1 MGFRDVIVFISSNR
15 TETREAHQN
24 DQLKTRY
31 YKGSKEKIMEAVESL
46 IKKNG
51 FRVKRSEVERG
62 EIIGQEQKGTKQL
75 IIVTVITVRPFKTA
89 VDFSISTDSL
99 LPTDFGKS
107 KKQVISFYEQ
117 LDKELT
123 FIGTGIGDQLL

>member
-31 YKGSKEKIMEAVESL
+31 YKGSKEKVMEAVEHL

-51 FRVKRSEVERG
+51 FHVKRAELERG
-62 EIIGQEQKGTKQL
+62 EIIGQQQKGTKQL
-75 IIVTVITVRPFKTA
+75 IIATVITVRPFKTA

-117 LDKELT
+117 LDKTLT
-123 FIGTGIGDQLL
+123 FIGTGIGDELL